1 MNSVGDKKGGSDVAP
16 PSHMA
21 WTSAPAE
28 PAAPLSEARTQRG
41 PRGALEAP
49 SLAGPEGGSE
59 RQMSRRN
66 EDDDNGEEE
75 VTKFAFS
82 FPSPKRERKPSDE
95 EQVETKRLKSP
106 GRQDAQQ
113 GEQHG
118 DSNTVL
124 QMMEK
129 MKQEAQRLKEVMDKG
144 FAGPSKQH
152 KGDGSKRE

>member
-1 MNSVGDKKGGSDVAP
+1 MNSGGDKKGGSDVAP

-28 PAAPLSEARTQRG
+28 PIAPLSEARTQRG

-66 EDDDNGEEE
+66 EDDDNGEDLEE
-75 VTKFAFS
+75 VIQFAFS

-95 EQVETKRLKSP
+95 EPFGDEAPKVAGEAGRAAGGAARRLEHGSS
-106 GRQDAQQ
+106 DD
-113 GEQHG
+113 GEDDG
-118 DSNTVL
+118 
-124 QMMEK
+124 
-129 MKQEAQRLKEVMDKG
+129 EA
-144 FAGPSKQH
+144 H
-152 KGDGSKRE
+152 N